1 MRWQS
6 RWRSTLYACS
16 CRRINLTCT
25 TASTTKFMRW
35 QMPKSRQQSQVGSV
49 RRGGA
54 LRGKLALLESVS
66 AHVSKELTHHRD
78 AFHDIGRR
86 YQNIDDGSA
95 SEIIRARQNL

>member
-1 MRWQS
+1 MAESLEVDPVCLFMSADQLDMHNS
-6 RWRSTLYACS
+6 EHDQVHAVANAE
-16 CRRINLTCT
+16 I
-25 TASTTKFMRW
+25 ASAESGW
-35 QMPKSRQQSQVGSV
+35 VGSS
-49 RRGGA
+49 GGA

>member
-1 MRWQS
+1 
-6 RWRSTLYACS
+6 
-16 CRRINLTCT
+16 
-25 TASTTKFMRW
+25 
-35 QMPKSRQQSQVGSV
+35 
-49 RRGGA
+49 
-54 LRGKLALLESVS
+54 LESVS